1 MKGWG
6 VSMEFA
12 KEAKY
17 YDLFH
22 LSKDYETEAKE
33 IRRKFPKAKTV
44 LEIGCGTGNLTIE
57 LLKLGFKVTCLE
69 PSLGMILYFKVK
81 NYKVG
86 LTTIQDFMPPEDKF
100 DLVLAMYDVLNYV
113 PEDEFDM
120 VMKKISNIGKEF
132 HCETWDKRKTI
143 RIFTYKVVDNCHRA
157 RLGFRF
163 KNVVYL
169 WFIFWGKGLVI
180 SKHKLY
186 L

>member
-6 VSMEFA
+6 ISMGFA
-12 KEAKY
+12 EEVKY

-22 LSKDYETEAKE
+22 LSKNYEAEAKE
-33 IRRKFPKAKTV
+33 IRRKFPKAKYV

-57 LLKLGFKVTCLE
+57 LEKLGFFVTCIE
-69 PSLGMILYFKVK
+69 PSKEMLKYFKGTGGAFPV
-81 NYKVG
+81 
-86 LTTIQDFMPPEDKF
+86 TIQDFIPPEDKF
-100 DLVLAMYDVLNYV
+100 DLVLAMYDVLNYI
-113 PEDEFDM
+113 PETEIDA
-120 VMKKISNIGKEF
+120 VVLKIMDIGKRWHTEV
-132 HCETWDKRKTI
+132 WNKKKPVKP
-143 RIFTYKVVDNCHRA
+143 FTYKKANGCHRV

-163 KNVVYL
+163 KNAVHL